1 MHVNINKIRKY
12 IQKEMFITKIAI
24 KAVKIIKLNKKI
36 HLIISEKEK

>member
-12 IQKEMFITKIAI
+12 IQKETFITKLAI
-24 KAVKIIKLNKKI
+24 KAVKIIKQNKKI